1 MFAGPQTPSETMWAA
16 RDPSGYDA
24 TADPSRE
31 RTRRDSRKAVSMGKN
46 IYVGN
51 LPYDTTGDD
60 LVELFQTYGTV
71 TSGQVI
77 IDKFSG
83 RSRGFGFVEM
93 DRDDEAQ
100 TAIDAL
106 NGTPYGGRP
115 LTVNEARPREERGG
129 GGGGRSYGGGGGGGR
144 GGYGGGGGGSGGY
157 GGGGG
162 GYGGGGGDRGNYG
175 GGYGERSY

>member
-1 MFAGPQTPSETMWAA
+1 
-16 RDPSGYDA
+16 
-24 TADPSRE
+24 
-31 RTRRDSRKAVSMGKN
+31 MGKN

-60 LVELFQTYGTV
+60 LVELFHAYGTV

-93 DRDDEAQ
+93 ANDDESQA
-100 TAIDAL
+100 AIDAL
-106 NGTPYGGRP
+106 NGSPYGGRP

-129 GGGGRSYGGGGGGGR
+129 GGGGGGRGGGGGGYGGGGGGR
-144 GGYGGGGGGSGGY
+144 GGYGGGGGGGGY

-162 GYGGGGGDRGNYG
+162 GYGGGGGGRGGYG
-175 GGYGERSY
+175 GGG

>member
-1 MFAGPQTPSETMWAA
+1 
-16 RDPSGYDA
+16 
-24 TADPSRE
+24 
-31 RTRRDSRKAVSMGKN
+31 MGKN

-100 TAIDAL
+100 AAIDAL

-129 GGGGRSYGGGGGGGR
+129 GGGGRSYGSSEGR
-144 GGYGGGGGGSGGY
+144 GS
-157 GGGGG
+157 GG
-162 GYGGGGGDRGNYG
+162 GYGGGGGQGGGGYSGG
-175 GGYGERSY
+175 GGYGDRGY